1 MKKIILM
8 FTFLSLALSG
18 PVNANEVACK
28 AYDIPC
34 KMKKFADETKEYQK
48 KEWDKA
54 GEKLK
59 KVTGSNK

>member
-1 MKKIILM
+1 M
-8 FTFLSLALSG
+8 FTLLTLILYSSA
-18 PVNANEVACK
+18 NANEVTCK

-34 KMKKFADETKEYQK
+34 KMKKFAEDTKEYQK

-59 KVTGSNK
+59 NVTGSNK

>member
-1 MKKIILM
+1 MKKIILI
-8 FTFLSLALSG
+8 FTFLSLAPSSL
-18 PVNANEVACK
+18 VNANEVACK

-34 KMKKFADETKEYQK
+34 KMKKFADETKEYKK